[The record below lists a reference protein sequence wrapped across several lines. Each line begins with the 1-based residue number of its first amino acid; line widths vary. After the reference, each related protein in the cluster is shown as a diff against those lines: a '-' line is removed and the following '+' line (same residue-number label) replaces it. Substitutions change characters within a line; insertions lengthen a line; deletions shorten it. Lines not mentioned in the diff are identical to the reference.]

1 LGPDLLWV
9 SLGRRRTWPA
19 LENHI
24 IFSIIPYFIRFVGRL
39 INDMATTAD
48 FKLGMCIEMNND
60 LLMIIDFQRFQS
72 GRGSSNVRS
81 KLKSMNTGKTFEH
94 TFTGGEKVE
103 IAKIEKRPH
112 QFLYKDETGY
122 VFMNTTS
129 YDQVTLEA
137 NMVENADLMKEGEML
152 HVVFHADKEIP
163 LHIDLPQF
171 VELEVTYTEP
181 GLAGDTAKNALKNAT
196 LETGAEIKIPLF
208 VNQGEKIKV
217 DTKNRAYYERVK

>member
-1 LGPDLLWV
+1 
-9 SLGRRRTWPA
+9 
-19 LENHI
+19 
-24 IFSIIPYFIRFVGRL
+24 
-39 INDMATTAD
+39 MATTAD

-60 LLMIIDFQRFQS
+60 LLMIVDFQRFQS

-103 IAKIEKRPH
+103 IARIEKRPH

-122 VFMNTTS
+122 VFMNTGT

-137 NMVENADLMKEGEML
+137 AMVENADLMKEGEML

>member
-1 LGPDLLWV
+1 
-9 SLGRRRTWPA
+9 
-19 LENHI
+19 
-24 IFSIIPYFIRFVGRL
+24 
-39 INDMATTAD
+39 MATTAD

-60 LLMIIDFQRFQS
+60 LLMIVDFQRFQS
-72 GRGSSNVRS
+72 GRGSSNVRT

-129 YDQVTLEA
+129 YDQVTLEPV
-137 NMVENADLMKEGEML
+137 MVENADLMKEGEML

-163 LHIDLPQF
+163 LHVDLPQF